1 MSCKKIHDNLVKP
14 LRVFERRQ
22 MTALR
27 KELDQE
33 YEAEIGLDAK
43 PSKDRADQKIPSTAR
58 T

>member
-1 MSCKKIHDNLVKP
+1 
-14 LRVFERRQ
+14 

-43 PSKDRADQKIPSTAR
+43 PSEDRAGQKIPSTAR